1 MHAHRVGYLAEC
13 GTVGIRPKEGR
24 RGGSSSFSDL
34 EGEFGAGPG
43 TLGRAI
49 FIFGRGAMA
58 GGESDGT
65 NEGQHQ
71 HQPAPAA
78 AWAG

>member
-1 MHAHRVGYLAEC
+1 MRTGW
-13 GTVGIRPKEGR
+13 GIWRSVALWESGQ
-24 RGGSSSFSDL
+24 GGEEGSSSFSDL